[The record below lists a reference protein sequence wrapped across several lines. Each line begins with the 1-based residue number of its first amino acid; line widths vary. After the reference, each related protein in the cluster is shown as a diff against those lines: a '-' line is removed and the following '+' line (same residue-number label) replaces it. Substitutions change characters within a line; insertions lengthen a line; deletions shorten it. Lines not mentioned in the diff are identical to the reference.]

1 MLNFNYETANRE
13 AALYRIRMIP
23 NGTSIEEDTIAALA
37 MSLIN
42 DVSDYRFY
50 SLRRV
55 ISANDFLTNYRNLL
69 YVLKAIELHLKEIN
83 SKEEFIFNETENWF
97 KKVNKDIKVLKDQIY
112 ENSLRLRNPS
122 SKIKTKSVFSERESR
137 AKYDLVDYKTGASLS
152 IKDQASY
159 KYDSIQCGEIFR
171 EKLEVVS
178 VELAGSESNASYKTV
193 KDNPNNILSPNKI
206 YRHLVVEKSQDQDGE
221 LLKEPEGYISL
232 ILNFNGKEK
241 LNNIYIETASQL
253 PLTLEADAIQYWD
266 SANKLWMIAESSSL
280 IDQENRWQIFF
291 DEINSDKIK
300 VKLKQYKYIAFAE
313 MSNQSN
319 LLRFI
324 KESKIDKEPLIKTDI
339 KNIYDLSVNKIDCFY
354 YANSSFAFYR
364 DSEALEFKDGYSA
377 NLNVDY
383 LVEEDDCLLERY
395 IELESYANG
404 ELVRSD
410 LVPLQNQESSLEKE
424 VLVFNKRIAYLTFP
438 VKDKDSIKIYRNG
451 VELNSGIDYVIASG
465 IGDRTTLDTRVGLKR
480 DSGFGNY
487 VAEYS
492 AAESFSLKEN
502 SNVKYSSS
510 EVSFDIKQGAV
521 RPRLVFRNLNANNR
535 SSIISRYTLL
545 VEEKE
550 RSDSE
555 DFLFGNDI
563 IER

>member
-97 KKVNKDIKVLKDQIY
+97 KKINKDIKVLKDQIY
-112 ENSLRLRNPS
+112 ENSLRLRNPN

-193 KDNPNNILSPNKI
+193 KDNPSNILSLNKI

-221 LLKEPEGYISL
+221 LLKEPEVSISL

-324 KESKIDKEPLIKTDI
+324 KESKVDKDPLIKTDI
-339 KNIYDLSVNKIDCFY
+339 GNIYDLSVNKIDCFY

-410 LVPLQNQESSLEKE
+410 LVPLQNQESGLEKE
-424 VLVFNKRIAYLTFP
+424 VLVFNKRVAYLTFP
-438 VKDKDSIKIYRNG
+438 AKDKDSIKIYRNG
-451 VELNSGIDYVIASG
+451 VELNLGGDYVIDLGA
-465 IGDRTTLDTRVGLKR
+465 GDRTTLDTRVGLKR

-487 VAEYS
+487 VAEYD
-492 AAESFSLKEN
+492 AAKSFSLKEN

>member
-112 ENSLRLRNPS
+112 ENSLRLRNPN

-221 LLKEPEGYISL
+221 LLKEPEVSISL

-266 SANKLWMIAESSSL
+266 STNKLWVIAESSSL

-300 VKLKQYKYIAFAE
+300 VKLKQYKYIAFIE
-313 MSNQSN
+313 MINQNN

-339 KNIYDLSVNKIDCFY
+339 GNIYDLSVNKIDCFY

-410 LVPLQNQESSLEKE
+410 LVPLQNQESNLEKE
-424 VLVFNKRIAYLTFP
+424 VLVFNKRVAYLTFP
-438 VKDKDSIKIYRNG
+438 AKDENSIKIYRNG
-451 VELNSGIDYVIASG
+451 AVLTPRDYAISVG
-465 IGDRTTLDTRVGLKR
+465 DRDRTTLDTRIALVK

-487 VAEYS
+487 VVEYD

-555 DFLFGNDI
+555 DFLFSNDI

>member
-112 ENSLRLRNPS
+112 ENSLRLRNPN

-152 IKDQASY
+152 IKDQVSY

-221 LLKEPEGYISL
+221 LLKEPEVSISL

-324 KESKIDKEPLIKTDI
+324 KESKVDKEPLIKTDI
-339 KNIYDLSVNKIDCFY
+339 GNIYDLSVNKIDCFY

-410 LVPLQNQESSLEKE
+410 LVPLQNQESGLEKE
-424 VLVFNKRIAYLTFP
+424 VLVFNKRVAYLTFP
-438 VKDKDSIKIYRNG
+438 AKDKNSIKIYRNG
-451 VELNSGIDYVIASG
+451 VELNFGRDYVIDLG
-465 IGDRTTLDTRVGLKR
+465 IGDRTTLDTRVELKK

-487 VAEYS
+487 VAEYD

>member
-112 ENSLRLRNPS
+112 ENSLRLRNPN

-221 LLKEPEGYISL
+221 LLKEPEVSISL

-266 SANKLWMIAESSSL
+266 STNKLWVIAESSSL

-300 VKLKQYKYIAFAE
+300 VKLKQYKYIAFIE
-313 MSNQSN
+313 MINQNN

-324 KESKIDKEPLIKTDI
+324 KESKVDKDPLIKTDI
-339 KNIYDLSVNKIDCFY
+339 GNIYDLSVNKIDCFY

-410 LVPLQNQESSLEKE
+410 LVPLQNQESNLEKE
-424 VLVFNKRIAYLTFP
+424 VLVFNKRVAYLTFP
-438 VKDKDSIKIYRNG
+438 AKDENSIKIYRNG
-451 VELNSGIDYVIASG
+451 AVLTPRDYAISVG
-465 IGDRTTLDTRVGLKR
+465 DRDRTTLDTRIALVK

-487 VAEYS
+487 VVEYD

-555 DFLFGNDI
+555 DFLFSNDI